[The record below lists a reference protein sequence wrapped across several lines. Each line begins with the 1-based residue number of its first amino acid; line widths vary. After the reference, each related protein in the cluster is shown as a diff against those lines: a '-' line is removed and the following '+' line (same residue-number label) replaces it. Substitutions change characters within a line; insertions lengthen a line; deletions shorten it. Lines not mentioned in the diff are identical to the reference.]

1 MILPLAL
8 LLHAKLVLVVGG
20 GPIGTRK
27 AMELVEAGAEVHLVT
42 RRRSPELDTWLATAP
57 PRVRVSDR
65 AVVPEDVDDAWLVFA
80 ATEDPETQRLVA
92 ERCLARRVFCVA
104 VDDKANATAWGM
116 GLLRRG
122 PLVIAI
128 SSQSLA
134 PALTRVLR
142 EILEELLP
150 DEPTL
155 EQVTALRARWKA
167 EGLPLGA
174 RFRDLVRRL
183 AARETERDE
192 GARNG

>member
-1 MILPLAL
+1 
-8 LLHAKLVLVVGG
+8 
-20 GPIGTRK
+20 
-27 AMELVEAGAEVHLVT
+27 
-42 RRRSPELDTWLATAP
+42 
-57 PRVRVSDR
+57 
-65 AVVPEDVDDAWLVFA
+65 
-80 ATEDPETQRLVA
+80 
-92 ERCLARRVFCVA
+92 
-104 VDDKANATAWGM
+104 
-116 GLLRRG
+116 
-122 PLVIAI
+122 VIAI

>member
-8 LLHAKLVLVVGG
+8 LLQAKQVLVVGG

-27 AMELVEAGAEVHLVT
+27 AMELVDAGAEVHLVT
-42 RRRSPELDTWLATAP
+42 RRRSPDLDAWLAKSP
-57 PRVRVSDR
+57 PRIRVSDR
-65 AVVPEDVDDAWLVFA
+65 AVVPSDVDEAWLVFA

-92 ERCLARRVFCVA
+92 DRCLERRTFCVA

-128 SSQSLA
+128 SSQGLA
-134 PALTRVLR
+134 PALTRALR

-155 EQVTALRARWKA
+155 DEITALRARWKA

-174 RFRDLVRRL
+174 RFRDLL
-183 AARETERDE
+183 GKIAARQAHP
-192 GARNG
+192 GNG